1 MTREEK
7 MIFFNEIKEIIS
19 NKEVQKMQGYIQH
32 GGTTTYAHSLNVA
45 LYSYILS
52 KKFNL
57 KIQEKQLLRGAMLH
71 DFYLYD
77 WHDKTVERKK
87 MHGFNHPKVALENA
101 NKHFELT
108 KKEENIIHSHMWPL
122 TLRAIPKSKEAIII
136 CLVDKWC
143 AIIESKEHYMEKIKS
158 KQLKNINSYK

>member
-7 MIFFNEIKEIIS
+7 RIFFNEIKEIIS
-19 NKEVQKMQGYIQH
+19 HEEIQKMQNFTQH
-32 GGTTTYAHSLNVA
+32 GNTTTYAHCLNVA

-52 KKFNL
+52 KKLNL
-57 KIQEKQLLRGAMLH
+57 NIQKEQLLKGAMLH

-77 WHDKTVERKK
+77 WHDKSVERKG
-87 MHGFNHPKVALENA
+87 MHGFNHPKTALENA
-101 NKHFELT
+101 KKYFNLT

-122 TLRAIPKSKEAIII
+122 TLRAIPKSKEAVLI

-143 AIIESKEHYMEKIKS
+143 AIVESKEYYMKK
-158 KQLKNINSYK
+158 LKRKKFKHINSYK